1 MTRKYFQMLA
11 ETVADLTLSLDLNH
25 HGKKVLM
32 GDIEEMC
39 YRMNSRFKPERF
51 QKAVQTHLEL
61 IDSVNHN
68 V

>member
-25 HGKKVLM
+25 HEKMVLM
-32 GDIEEMC
+32 ENIEKMC
-39 YRMNSRFKPERF
+39 FRMNSNFKPSRF
-51 QKAVQTHLEL
+51 DNAIQKHLTE
-61 IDSVNHN
+61 NHN